1 MAQFEVGQQE
11 LVDIHHY
18 TYLMDMCMLKKADK
32 LTEIVYACNKFLVQK
47 IYFSMQGKNNYH
59 KLMDLQDFVRARKY
73 MNLFQQTFL
82 TPEWF
87 KEYVGKFK
95 CQLKLQKCCF
105 SFITLCCV
113 DIIYTIGLGFSE
125 INPKEKDINA
135 LTQTVFYD
143 RDMIKSMSYR
153 QDYEFEKECIN
164 QMARTNLRR
173 IHMFDENQNAGC
185 KYELNIS
192 IGTGT

>member
-32 LTEIVYACNKFLVQK
+32 LTDIVYACNKFLVQK

-73 MNLFQQTFL
+73 MNVFQQTFL

-95 CQLKLQKCCF
+95 CHFDMQK
-105 SFITLCCV
+105 
-113 DIIYTIGLGFSE
+113 
-125 INPKEKDINA
+125 
-135 LTQTVFYD
+135 
-143 RDMIKSMSYR
+143 
-153 QDYEFEKECIN
+153 
-164 QMARTNLRR
+164 
-173 IHMFDENQNAGC
+173 
-185 KYELNIS
+185 
-192 IGTGT
+192 